1 MIIRTPAEL
10 GTLIRNARQKLGLD
24 QASLSKKIGVSRL
37 WLNEIEQG
45 KPRAEIGLVLRT
57 LAALNITLSATT
69 VEKRKAPKK
78 DDESAVDIDKI
89 IVAARAPR
97 K

>member
-1 MIIRTPAEL
+1 MNIRTPAEL

-37 WLNEIEQG
+37 WLNEIEKG

-57 LAALNITLSATT
+57 LDALGITLTVSTPDKKTT
-69 VEKRKAPKK
+69 PKA
-78 DDESAVDIDKI
+78 DDTIDIDKI
-89 IVAARAPR
+89 IARARAPR

>member
-1 MIIRTPAEL
+1 MNIQTPAEL
-10 GTLIRNARQKLGLD
+10 GTLIRNTRQKLGLD
-24 QASLSKKIGVSRL
+24 QSSLSKKIGVSRL
-37 WLNEIEQG
+37 WLNEIEKG

-69 VEKRKAPKK
+69 AAKRKAPK
-78 DDESAVDIDKI
+78 DDDSAVDIDKI
-89 IVAARAPR
+89 IVAARTPR

>member
-10 GTLIRNARQKLGLD
+10 GTLIRNTRQKLRLD

-57 LAALNITLSATT
+57 LAALNITLSAATA
-69 VEKRKAPKK
+69 EKRKTPQ
-78 DDESAVDIDKI
+78 DDENAVDIDKI
-89 IVAARAPR
+89 ILAARAPR

>member
-1 MIIRTPAEL
+1 MTIRTPAEL
-10 GTLIRNARQKLGLD
+10 GTLIRNTRQKLKLN

-37 WLNEIEQG
+37 WLNEIEHG

-57 LAALNITLSATT
+57 LAALNITLTATK
-69 VEKRKAPKK
+69 VEKRNASRN
-78 DDESAVDIDKI
+78 DQSAVDIDKI

-97 K
+97 A